1 MEFTENPYT
10 FNHFIDTPF
19 SNLLDNEIPQDI
31 FEEIMNDINSNAL
44 AMDSISSVDSGRSST
59 SYDDNASPPVAS
71 PDQMVT
77 EIAAP
82 KDEPMLELFDDT
94 TIDASAM
101 PILQVVE
108 VTQPVIKT
116 EQATITTIQQP
127 QLVIT
132 HPKILVKNEPIA
144 FQSHPNNVNVL
155 TLQNI
160 GGQLYTTMTNGHQST
175 IHNVVNRQGMHLHIF
190 LSRQLQKKLKTAR
203 IYALCCFFFQKL

>member
-59 SYDDNASPPVAS
+59 SYDDIASSPLASPE
-71 PDQMVT
+71 QMIT

-82 KDEPMLELFDDT
+82 KEEPMLELFDDT
-94 TIDASAM
+94 TIDTSAM
-101 PILQVVE
+101 PILRLVE

-116 EQATITTIQQP
+116 EQTTITTIQQP

-160 GGQLYTTMTNGHQST
+160 GGQLYTTMTNGNQST
-175 IHNVVNRQGMHLHIF
+175 IHNVASRQGMHSVFF
-190 LSRQLQKKLKTAR
+190 LLRKL
-203 IYALCCFFFQKL
+203 